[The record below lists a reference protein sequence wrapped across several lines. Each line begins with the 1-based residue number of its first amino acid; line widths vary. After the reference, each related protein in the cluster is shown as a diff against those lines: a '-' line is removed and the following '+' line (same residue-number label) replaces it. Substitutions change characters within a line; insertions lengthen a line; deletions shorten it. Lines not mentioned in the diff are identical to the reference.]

1 MDTPDEREQRAEQ
14 LVSYAVHTL
23 MHASKVLARVGI
35 LLPPAQ
41 DLDDPDVLMRAI
53 ELALDLIE
61 DAPATPIA
69 RSALFAM
76 TLRWLTVVD
85 LIVAF
90 QATGALWRDAAV
102 LDTLNQVEMLVRIAG
117 DLLDERDAL
126 N

>member
-1 MDTPDEREQRAEQ
+1 MGDG
-14 LVSYAVHTL
+14 H
-23 MHASKVLARVGI
+23 HGW
-35 LLPPAQ
+35 LPPAQ

-85 LIVAF
+85 LIVSPHRLPGLSRGPACKYVALS
-90 QATGALWRDAAV
+90 QRGRTPRGPRESLSRHCCRPQLAAPRRAGARLPSR
-102 LDTLNQVEMLVRIAG
+102 
-117 DLLDERDAL
+117 
-126 N
+126 